1 MTAVALEDY
10 AGSSFFLKGMAAP
23 APGTSHLRLLE
34 DRASS
39 CIKGMRVALKKMQLP
54 QFKGDVSLATALPRN
69 RVRAGTARS
78 STFITIAVTH
88 DGALLGQVPLSDR
101 GSKAIRALKRSQRL
115 GDITCLWEVA
125 VIDAMLEGLKTI
137 HRKQDDDVRH
147 KFRSHKKKGPP
158 TFAATGRPNK
168 TGAPLRAALTSTYM

>member
-69 RVRAGTARS
+69 RPVPFSVFPPYPKTHAR
-78 STFITIAVTH
+78 TRQHAH
-88 DGALLGQVPLSDR
+88 
-101 GSKAIRALKRSQRL
+101 
-115 GDITCLWEVA
+115 
-125 VIDAMLEGLKTI
+125 
-137 HRKQDDDVRH
+137 
-147 KFRSHKKKGPP
+147 
-158 TFAATGRPNK
+158 
-168 TGAPLRAALTSTYM
+168 TYVEL